1 MGNNC
6 HKDFPP
12 PDTSNVCTS
21 DNIGEGDTVRYEIPH
36 FCTLKGPGGTRKRR
50 EYCDRIGG
58 GGEWG
63 LEGNRGEGGHCTY
76 DDCGAVKAYKTGCCD
91 GCCGIVGRKVFCR
104 RKAYLGNPAF
114 CCFRDKEWRGR
125 KGDPDDLLCFETDA
139 REGTCLPDN
148 RNITN
153 SSCQDSVFEY
163 CTGGDLDKNDK
174 SWLERWAPFK
184 GPVIDGNPNCV
195 YAVNRNLFI
204 DPNIANVLNAIQP
217 NPKVFRDA
225 AGFVWS
231 RELLVKVF
239 EKYAEQGF
247 VIGTLPG
254 FPGYNTFQDD
264 VLQPICTSV
273 PGICQQG
280 LFATCS
286 NSTTDE
292 LVRNPEQVPWC
303 GCYMPQDQY
312 QRYVDEFQV
321 NRECTPICARQGSI
335 PLVSAN
341 GIQPL
346 LCNQSVCIIDDV
358 TIALEKT
365 NVGGNITFAQFC
377 GGCSAPISGV
387 NGVAGGLSPLSD
399 PSESL
404 GRSSSACL
412 CIISNDTIAAAS
424 SQIEGINLT
433 DVCGSARCFKNNP
446 NPGDG
451 QPNRLEIP
459 CDSADNFNPFTN
471 RKTNQ
476 DKETAEKNFMRWVI
490 IAIVVIVV
498 FIIILFMLYLGG
510 IGRDTGKKI
519 ITRHD
524 ITRHAIQPK
533 PMIDIKAAMANERH
547 LLYGDRVGGSILD
560 RGRFPMFPKA
570 AVPGDMQGSI
580 LNRNQLT
587 STIIGSTSA
596 PGGCFTPR
604 SISTRDMGNICPMD
618 GLSPGISNGSI
629 LDRGLSTLN

>member
-1 MGNNC
+1 MGNRC
-6 HKDFPP
+6 HRDFPP
-12 PDTSNVCTS
+12 PDTSNVCTN
-21 DNIGEGDTVRYEIPH
+21 DNIGVGDTIGYELPH
-36 FCTLKGPGGTRKRR
+36 FCTLDGAGGNDKRH

-58 GGEWG
+58 GGEW
-63 LEGNRGEGGHCTY
+63 EFERKGGHCTY
-76 DDCGAVKAYKTGCCD
+76 DDCGAVKEFKTGCC
-91 GCCGIVGRKVFCR
+91 GACCGIRGEKVICK
-104 RKAYLGNPAF
+104 RKAYLGNPAI

-125 KGDPDDLLCFETDA
+125 IADPDDLLCFETDA
-139 REGTCLPDN
+139 REQTCLPDN

-153 SSCQDSVFEY
+153 SSCRDSVFEY
-163 CTGGDLDKNDK
+163 CIGGDLDKNDP
-174 SWLERWAPFK
+174 SWLKRWAPFK
-184 GPVIDGNPNCV
+184 GPIIDGNPNCV

-204 DPNIANVLNAIQP
+204 DPNVANVLNAIQP
-217 NPKVFRDA
+217 NPKDFRSSS
-225 AGFVWS
+225 GFIWS
-231 RELLVKVF
+231 RELLEKVF

-247 VIGTLPG
+247 IIGTLPG
-254 FPGYNTFQDD
+254 FPGYNTFQDG

-346 LCNQSVCIIDDV
+346 QCNQSVCIIDDV

-399 PSESL
+399 PTGSL

-412 CIISNDTIAAAS
+412 CIITNDTIAAAS
-424 SQIEGINLT
+424 SQIAGINLT

-446 NPGDG
+446 DPGDG
-451 QPNRLEIP
+451 QPNRIEIP
-459 CDSADNFNPFTN
+459 CDSANNFNPFAN
-471 RKTNQ
+471 RKANQ
-476 DKETAEKNFMRWVI
+476 DKDAAEKNFERWVI
-490 IAIVVIVV
+490 IVIVIIVV
-498 FIIILFMLYLGG
+498 FVIILFMVYLAG
-510 IGRDTGKKI
+510 IGRDTSKKI
-519 ITRHD
+519 ITRH
-524 ITRHAIQPK
+524 AIRPQPT
-533 PMIDIKAAMANERH
+533 IDVKAAMANERH

-560 RGRFPMFPKA
+560 RGRFPMFPKDA
-570 AVPGDMQGSI
+570 IPSDMQGSI
-580 LNRNQLT
+580 LNRDQLT
-587 STIIGSTSA
+587 PAIIGPLVA
-596 PGGCFTPR
+596 PGGCFPSK
-604 SISTRDMGNICPMD
+604 SILTRDAGSSCPMN
-618 GLSPGISNGSI
+618 GLGPGVSNGSI
-629 LDRGLSTLN
+629 LDRGLSTN